1 MEKSSKMHWYETQH
15 QFPASWTGVMGK
27 YRDQEPRTKMSWT
40 ERISHTVDVPSSCA
54 ITQLGAP
61 ILHASCDCTQS
72 RSMAGK
78 LRLCWL
84 ESKDSQTGSVF
95 CFQALVMCQ
104 VSLIND

>member
-1 MEKSSKMHWYETQH
+1 
-15 QFPASWTGVMGK
+15 
-27 YRDQEPRTKMSWT
+27 MSWT
-40 ERISHTVDVPSSCA
+40 ERISHTVGVPSSCA

-61 ILHASCDCTQS
+61 ILHVSCDCTQS